1 MPQSSTLLI
10 LKSIVRYSPFCLETR
25 KETSSKCQLVLE
37 TDEYINGQTLQ
48 YSNTLISCTMQRT
61 HVKEMENFI
70 CWHMT

>member
-10 LKSIVRYSPFCLETR
+10 LKSTIGYSPFCMETR

-37 TDEYINGQTLQ
+37 MDGYINGQRLQ
-48 YSNTLISCTMQRT
+48 HSNTLILCTMQRT
-61 HVKEMENFI
+61 HIKEMENFI